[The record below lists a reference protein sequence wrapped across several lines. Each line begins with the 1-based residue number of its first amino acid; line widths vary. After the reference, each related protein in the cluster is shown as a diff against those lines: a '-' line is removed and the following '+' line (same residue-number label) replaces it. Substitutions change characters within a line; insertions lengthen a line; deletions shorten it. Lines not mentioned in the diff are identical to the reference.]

1 MHLIFSG
8 IASTMP
14 HMKTIFCLAC
24 LLVPMISSS
33 CADAPERKPV
43 GPVSQ
48 NSTIPWN
55 TQRPGDGQ
63 GQLGLL
69 PQNQFRR

>member
-1 MHLIFSG
+1 ML
-8 IASTMP
+8 T
-14 HMKTIFCLAC
+14 HMKFYTTC
-24 LLVPMISSS
+24 LLLILPILGSVS
-33 CADAPERKPV
+33 CVDAPERKPV

-48 NSTIPWN
+48 NSSIPWN